1 MTPFI
6 IYTYYPISYAVILHI
21 NEADLGGGGL
31 RKNYNRKPVFSRY
44 II

>member
-21 NEADLGGGGL
+21 NEADLGGFL